1 MQASDSVMKP
11 ARRRIGRGR
20 SAAYWGLALLVMLV
34 AAGYQRRT
42 GPTYPVKGEL
52 RVDGQTH
59 AYELL
64 TSHVTNSDAPVVVPA
79 PGGSQPGTLFYRRY
93 PTNDAFTPV
102 PLHVED
108 GKAVASLPAQPP
120 AGKLEYFLR
129 LETESGPVRIPA
141 DSGSNIIIRFK
152 GHVPLGVLLPHV
164 LLMFLSMLVGVRA
177 ALAALF
183 RTGEARAL
191 GWTTLGGLTLGGM
204 ILGPLVQ
211 KFAFGALWTGVPFGW
226 DLTDNKTLLMWLA
239 WLIAC
244 LVPELKGLARARR
257 GLVLAASVVM
267 LVVYLIPHSLAG
279 SQLDYEQ
286 LREGVPAEDAVHS
299 GR

>member
-1 MQASDSVMKP
+1 MQASDPVTKP
-11 ARRRIGRGR
+11 PRRRIRRGR

-34 AAGYQRRT
+34 AAAYQRRT
-42 GPTYPVKGEL
+42 GPTYPVRGEL
-52 RVDGQTH
+52 SVGGQ
-59 AYELL
+59 AQRYELL
-64 TSHVTNSDAPVVVPA
+64 TSHVTSSDAPVVVPA
-79 PGGSQPGTLFYRRY
+79 PGVSPPGTLYFRHY

-102 PLHVED
+102 PLRIRD
-108 GKAVASLPAQPP
+108 GEAVAELPAQPP
-120 AGKLEYFLR
+120 AGKLEYYVR
-129 LETESGPVRIPA
+129 VETKAGPVRIPA
-141 DSGSNIIIRFK
+141 DPDRNVIIRFK

-183 RTGEARAL
+183 RTGETRVL

-239 WLIAC
+239 WLLAC
-244 LVPELKGLARARR
+244 LVPELKGMARARR
-257 GLVLAASVVM
+257 CLVLAASVVM
-267 LVVYLIPHSLAG
+267 LAVYVIPHSLAG
-279 SQLDYEQ
+279 SQLDYQQ
-286 LREGVPAEDAVHS
+286 LQEGVPAQNAIHS
-299 GR
+299 GH

>member
-1 MQASDSVMKP
+1 MQAPDSVMKP
-11 ARRRIGRGR
+11 ARRRIARGR
-20 SAAYWGLALLVMLV
+20 SAAYWALALLVMLV
-34 AAGYQRRT
+34 AAAYQRRT

-52 RVDGQTH
+52 RVDGQAH
-59 AYELL
+59 HYELL
-64 TSHVTNSDAPVVVPA
+64 TSHDTRADAPVVVPA
-79 PGGSQPGTLFYRRY
+79 PGESPPGTLYFRRY
-93 PTNDAFTPV
+93 PTNDPYTPV
-102 PLHVED
+102 PLHIED
-108 GKAVASLPAQPP
+108 GQAVGALPAQPP
-120 AGKLEYFLR
+120 AGKLEYYLR
-129 LETESGPVRIPA
+129 LETTAGPVRIPA
-141 DSGSNIIIRFK
+141 DPESNIIIRFK

-177 ALAALF
+177 ALSALF
-183 RTGEARAL
+183 RTGETRAL

-211 KFAFGALWTGVPFGW
+211 KFAFGELWTGVPFGW

-239 WLIAC
+239 WLVAC

-267 LVVYLIPHSLAG
+267 LAVYLVPHSLAG
-279 SQLDYEQ
+279 SQLDYQ
-286 LREGVPAEDAVHS
+286 QMREGVPAQDAVHS

>member
-1 MQASDSVMKP
+1 MQASDSAMKP
-11 ARRRIGRGR
+11 ARRRIGRSR
-20 SAAYWGLALLVMLV
+20 SAAYWALALLVMFV

-52 RVDGQTH
+52 NVDGQ
-59 AYELL
+59 ARGYELL
-64 TSHVTNSDAPVVVPA
+64 TSHITSADAPVVVPA
-79 PGGSQPGTLFYRRY
+79 PGSTPPGTLHFRRY
-93 PTNDAFTPV
+93 PTNDAFTAV
-102 PLHVED
+102 PLHIED
-108 GKAVASLPAQPP
+108 GEAVAALPAQPP
-120 AGKLEYFLR
+120 AGKLEYYLD
-129 LETESGPVRIPA
+129 LNTAAGPVRIPA
-141 DSGSNIIIRFK
+141 DPNGNIIIRFK

-183 RTGEARAL
+183 RTGEETTLA
-191 GWTTLGGLTLGGM
+191 WTTLGGLTLGGM
-204 ILGPLVQ
+204 ILGPIVQ

-239 WLIAC
+239 WLVAC
-244 LVPELKGLARARR
+244 LLPRVRAFARARR
-257 GLVLAASVVM
+257 GLILAASVVM

-286 LREGVPAEDAVHS
+286 LREGVPAQDAIHS
-299 GR
+299 GK